1 MPGYRLLRH
10 HDYAATAEPL
20 PDTVR
25 RKALWAQVLLGT
37 RGRTPSVKS
46 TTGYNARWRRTP
58 VQGFH
63 YYLWWIPLSES
74 ELAPPAPA
82 DSAGDGDGQTILI
95 HGIRHHDETDT
106 PIELRSLAEF
116 DEVTLSSLD
125 PRFGEQRAV
134 GEALALGDV
143 RLATIKGLPGSGKT
157 ISLFYLVRD
166 LLSVAGLRSV
176 LYVTYTTRLK
186 RAARDFLAAQDPAF
200 AERVKIRTLTELETE
215 ITGLPTHV
223 DPFGELREFT
233 RFLEQQ
239 NPASLGTWR
248 RYPATLYTEIR
259 GHILG
264 RTFPTNYALPEGRLD
279 EAVFTADRFDLT
291 TYAASRGLDVADAEP
306 AWRLGERL
314 RGDRFFLD
322 QIAAL
327 RALEQLRQGRLP
339 RWLGEL
345 DALIVDEVQ
354 DLTLLQIAL
363 LGDLARG
370 RSRLR
375 PNDPFAVVVAGD
387 ESQIVQPS
395 GFDWGVTKDLLRA
408 VLGRNPVEFE
418 YRHQRRSPANLA
430 RLIDNAWSFYG
441 HLPKALRPSANR
453 QSFVDDAGVDLAHAR
468 PLEGGADENGR
479 ILIVPSPELA
489 LSDTAGARALWQ
501 ELVETL
507 GELPGRVVVDLTET
521 LLPQLTAPG
530 AAEGQIDTQAGELI
544 FLAREIKGLERAT
557 VVVHGLDGAYQRAL
571 RMADGGGGSVARFE
585 ARRLFDEM
593 RVALSRS
600 TDKLVLLEPASAP
613 VLREL
618 EVGSLAGHFVLSW
631 DALQEVLR
639 TEEMSEIEVVETYLD
654 EVDDLLERSRWEQA
668 RRRNRRAYDLA
679 RQLDDRALLREAEE
693 QHIRS
698 YLLEAAAELAQDRLQ
713 LAYRLN
719 RQALDLADA
728 HGDVALQD
736 EVEEQFSELRA
747 AIERRVAAI
756 EQQASTVAAG
766 GDYDLAYR
774 IVHTATD
781 LLTIMHDPAL
791 QARLDEASVAYGWE
805 VGRRLV
811 SAGGAAGPELSELF
825 RQLAEAMQRQRDEMG
840 AQLASVVAERYRTLP
855 DHGAL
860 TAEEVRKLIRYIDHY
875 LEIIAPLELE
885 PEAFAFVRTWL
896 EEAFS
901 QLGDQVELY
910 YSWAI
915 MVQTLAASA
924 GYPKF
929 DDHLWDLENRAELT
943 AGSDW
948 KSTATDEGLLRFA
961 AFVAAYNGEPAA
973 ASRAWEKLGQIELAA
988 SQARAAG
995 ELERAYHLLRQ
1006 AGQPL
1011 PEELSIAVKFLR
1023 QAAQLTTKQ
1032 RGLQPAERRALAEQ
1046 LTALLAVLTAGE
1058 VEGEEGGAGVDDLTL
1073 DD

>member
-1 MPGYRLLRH
+1 MSGYRLLRH
-10 HDYAATAEPL
+10 RNYTATAEPL
-20 PDTVR
+20 PETVR
-25 RKALWAQVLLGT
+25 RKAVWAQVMLGT

-58 VQGFH
+58 VQGYH

-74 ELAPPAPA
+74 ELAAPA
-82 DSAGDGDGQTILI
+82 FGGETDTGGDTGQTILI

-106 PIELRSLAEF
+106 PIELRSLADF
-116 DEVTLSSLD
+116 HEVPLSSLD

-166 LLSVAGLRSV
+166 LLSVAGLRNV
-176 LYVTYTTRLK
+176 LYVTYTARLK
-186 RAARDFLAAQDPAF
+186 RAARDFLTAQEPAF
-200 AERVKIRTLTELETE
+200 AERVKIRTLTELEKE

-223 DPFGELREFT
+223 DPFGELREFS

-239 NPASLGTWR
+239 NPASLGAWR
-248 RYPATLYTEIR
+248 RYPATLYTELR
-259 GHILG
+259 GHLLG
-264 RTFPTNYALPEGRLD
+264 RTFPAGYELPEGRLD
-279 EAVFTADRFDLT
+279 EAVFTAEGVDLAD
-291 TYAASRGLDVADAEP
+291 YAAGRGLDLADAEP
-306 AWRLGERL
+306 AWRLAERL

-322 QIAAL
+322 QAAAL
-327 RALEQLRQGRLP
+327 RALEQLVQGRLP

-363 LGDLARG
+363 LGELARG
-370 RSRLR
+370 RGRLR
-375 PNDPFAVVVAGD
+375 PRDPFAVVVAGD

-418 YRHQRRSPANLA
+418 YRHQRRSPVNLA

-441 HLPKALRPSANR
+441 HLPKTLRPSANR
-453 QSFVDDAGVDLAHAR
+453 QSFVDDAGVELAHAQ
-468 PLEGGADENGR
+468 PAPGGADENGR
-479 ILIVPSPELA
+479 ILLVPLPEA
-489 LSDTAGARALWQ
+489 AQRDGAGARATWQ
-501 ELVETL
+501 ELVEIM
-507 GELPGRVVVDLTET
+507 GELPGRVLIDLSES
-521 LLPQLTAPG
+521 LLPQFDTLD
-530 AAEGQIDTQAGELI
+530 AAAGRPDLQAGELI

-557 VVVHGLDGAYQRAL
+557 VVVHGLDAVYQRARRL
-571 RMADGGGGSVARFE
+571 ADGTGGSIARFE

-600 TDKLVLLEPASAP
+600 TDKLVILEPAPAP

-618 EVGSLAGHFVLSW
+618 DVANLPGHFVLAW
-631 DALQEVLR
+631 DALLEMLR

-668 RRRNRRAYDLA
+668 RRRNRRGYDLA
-679 RQLDDRALLREAEE
+679 RQLDDQALLREAEE
-693 QHIRS
+693 QFIRS
-698 YLLEAAAELAQDRLQ
+698 YLLEAGAELAQDRLQ

-719 RQALDLADA
+719 RQARDLADA
-728 HGDVALQD
+728 HGDMALQD
-736 EVEEQFSELRA
+736 EVDEQFGEIHA

-756 EQQASTVAAG
+756 ERQAATAAAG

-781 LLTIMHDPAL
+781 LLTLMHDTAL

-811 SAGGAAGPELSELF
+811 STGTAQGSELSELF
-825 RQLAEAMQRQRDEMG
+825 RQLAEAMQRQRDDLG
-840 AQLASVVAERYRTLP
+840 AQLAYVIAERYRTLP
-855 DHGAL
+855 SQGPLAAD
-860 TAEEVRKLIRYIDHY
+860 EVRRLIRYVDHY
-875 LEIIAPLELE
+875 LELIAPLDLE
-885 PEAFAFVRTWL
+885 PEAFVFVRRWL
-896 EEAFS
+896 EEAFAG
-901 QLGDQVELY
+901 LGEQGELY

-915 MVQTLAASA
+915 MAQTLAVSA
-924 GYPKF
+924 GYPEL
-929 DDHLWDLENRAELT
+929 DDRIWDLENRAELV
-943 AGSDW
+943 AGPDW
-948 KSTATDEGLLRFA
+948 KSTTSDDGLLRFA
-961 AFVAAYNGEPAA
+961 AFVAAYNGEPAV
-973 ASRAWEKLGQIELAA
+973 ASRAWEKLGQLELAA
-988 SQARAAG
+988 GQARAAG
-995 ELERAYHLLRQ
+995 ELERAHTLLRQ
-1006 AGQPL
+1006 AGQAP
-1011 PEELSIAVKFLR
+1011 PEELAVAVKFLR
-1023 QAAQLTTKQ
+1023 QAAQLMTKQ

-1046 LTALLAVLTAGE
+1046 LAALLAVLAAGA
-1058 VEGEEGGAGVDDLTL
+1058 EGDTGADAEDAPPL
-1073 DD
+1073 